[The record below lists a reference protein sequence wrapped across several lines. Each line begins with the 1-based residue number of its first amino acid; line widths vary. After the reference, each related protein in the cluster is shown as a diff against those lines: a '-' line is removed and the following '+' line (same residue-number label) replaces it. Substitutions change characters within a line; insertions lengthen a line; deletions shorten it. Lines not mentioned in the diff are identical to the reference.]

1 MSDFLVSARKYRPV
15 NFEDVVGQHS
25 ITSTLKNAISNN
37 KLAQALLFTGPRGVG
52 KTSCARIVAREINN
66 FKINDD
72 NSYNIFELD
81 AASNNG
87 VEGIRNLIDQTRI
100 PPQTGKYKVYIIDE
114 VHMLSSGAFNAFLK
128 TLEEPPSHCIFIL
141 ATTEKHKI
149 IPTILSRCQIYNF
162 KRITIDDIV
171 SHLKKIC
178 KIEKIQH
185 EDEALKLIASKCDGA
200 MRDALQLFDKVVGI
214 NKNISS
220 QMVLENLNTVGFDAF
235 LEIVNLINKKDIPN
249 LINVIN
255 SILDQGISGDLF
267 LSGLSSFFR
276 DILVS
281 KNKISHKLLN
291 LDDTQINKLSDL
303 GSDLNYDF
311 LIEYITILNEAEINF
326 QKSINQRLLVE
337 LAILKISSLESDD
350 KKKKF
355 KYKLI
360 PVSTFQSQVFKSH
373 HSKISVQKKTKPI
386 ADINLTDFETSTL
399 SLKSIEKEKDVTDI
413 SSNIEEVE
421 YNLEKNI
428 TQKEISDTWYEYV
441 DKQEDKGRFNIAS
454 ILRISEPKFKDD
466 TIIYS
471 VPNNTAAIEFEQE
484 KQHLILFIR
493 RKLDSKINISL
504 EIDKSINKKVA
515 YTNKEKYELLKKK
528 NPIIEDLRNQFKLS
542 I

>member
-1 MSDFLVSARKYRPV
+1 MSDFLVSARKYRPLK
-15 NFEDVVGQHS
+15 FEDVVGQQA

-162 KRITIDDIV
+162 KRITIDDLV
-171 SHLKKIC
+171 SHLERIC
-178 KIEKIQH
+178 KIEKIEY
-185 EDEALKLIASKCDGA
+185 EDDALKQIASKCDGA

-214 NKNISS
+214 NKKITS
-220 QMVLENLNTVGFDAF
+220 QMVVENLNSIGFDTY
-235 LEIVNLINKKDIPN
+235 LELVNLINKKDIPN
-249 LINVIN
+249 LINTTN
-255 SILDQGISGDLF
+255 SVLDQGISGDLF

-281 KNKISHKLLN
+281 KNKLSHKLLN
-291 LDDTQINKLSDL
+291 YDESKINKLIDL
-303 GSDLNYDF
+303 GSALNYEF
-311 LIEYITILNEAEINF
+311 LIEYINILNESEINF

-337 LAILKISSLESDD
+337 LSILKISSLELDD

-373 HSKISVQKKTKPI
+373 NSKAKVQQKSKPV
-386 ADINLTDFETSTL
+386 ADINITDFETSTL
-399 SLKSIEKEKDVTDI
+399 SLKSIEKEKDITDDI
-413 SSNIEEVE
+413 LNIEEE
-421 YNLEKNI
+421 YDTARNI
-428 TQKEISDTWYEYV
+428 SLNDITETWEEYAN
-441 DKQEDKGRFNIAS
+441 KQENKGRYIIAS
-454 ILRISEPKFKDD
+454 ILRISAPKFDNN

-471 VPNNTAAIEFEQE
+471 VPNNTTAVEVDQE
-484 KQHLILFIR
+484 KQQLIQFFR
-493 RKLDSKINISL
+493 TKLNSKIDISL
-504 EIDKSINKKVA
+504 KIDKSIDKKVA

-528 NPIIEDLRNQFKLS
+528 NPIIEDLKNQFKLS